1 MLPIAFKI
9 KPTSLYCNSVLT
21 IANGKSD
28 EVDLDVDGG
37 FLVVFVG
44 GGQVVSELS
53 NN

>member
-28 EVDLDVDGG
+28 VDGNDVLAVAYG
-37 FLVVFVG
+37 KFG
-44 GGQVVSELS
+44 
-53 NN
+53 